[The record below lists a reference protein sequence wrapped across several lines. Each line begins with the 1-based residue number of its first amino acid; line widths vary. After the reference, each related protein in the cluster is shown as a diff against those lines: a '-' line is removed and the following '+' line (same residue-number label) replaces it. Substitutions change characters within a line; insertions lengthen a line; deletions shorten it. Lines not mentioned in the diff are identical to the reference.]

1 MEYNM
6 ETTNESTGSLAYT
19 VDGQLIDLSTVT
31 TDVQIK
37 DGIVIQIGTTE
48 NIN

>member
-6 ETTNESTGSLAYT
+6 ETTNESTGSLVYT
-19 VDGQLIDLSTVT
+19 TDGELVDLNSVT

-37 DGIVIQIGTTE
+37 DGIVIQTGTTE
-48 NIN
+48 

>member
-6 ETTNESTGSLAYT
+6 ETTNESTGSLVYT
-19 VDGQLIDLSTVT
+19 TDGELIDLETVT

-37 DGIVIQIGTTE
+37 DGIVIQTGTTE
-48 NIN
+48 

>member
-6 ETTNESTGSLAYT
+6 ETTNESTGSLVYT
-19 VDGQLIDLSTVT
+19 TDGELVDLNSVT

-37 DGIVIQIGTTE
+37 DGIIIQTGTTE
-48 NIN
+48 